1 MDEGAGGRGGG
12 GGPGGGRRRDNLN
25 QVRAWALALE
35 MSYSVIAG
43 GAIGYVLDRFVFGTL
58 PWITLGLSM
67 GGLVFG
73 MVRFVR
79 EANRLNRESSGR
91 GR

>member
-1 MDEGAGGRGGG
+1 MNRA
-12 GGPGGGRRRDNLN
+12 
-25 QVRAWALALE
+25 RAWALALE

-43 GAIGYVLDRFVFGTL
+43 ALIGYGIDWYFGTL
-58 PWITLGLSM
+58 PWWTLGLCL

-73 MVRFVR
+73 MVRFIR
-79 EANRLNRESSGR
+79 EANRLNRESSRR

>member
-1 MDEGAGGRGGG
+1 MDQGERNQ
-12 GGPGGGRRRDNLN
+12 RRDNVN
-25 QVRAWALALE
+25 RARAWALALE
-35 MSYSVIAG
+35 MSYSVVAG
-43 GAIGYVLDRFVFGTL
+43 GVIGYGIDWYFGTL
-58 PWITLGLSM
+58 PWWTLGLCL
-67 GGLVFG
+67 GGLTFG

>member
-1 MDEGAGGRGGG
+1 MDEGGDRQGGGRGAD
-12 GGPGGGRRRDNLN
+12 RRRDNLN

-35 MSYSVIAG
+35 MSYSVIGG

-58 PWITLGLSM
+58 PWITLGLSL
-67 GGLVFG
+67 GGLAFG

-79 EANRLNRESSGR
+79 EANRLNRESSR
-91 GR
+91 RRP